1 MFLLNTEEKLLN
13 AEFEDLDDLVEA
25 YYFFVKQ
32 NYVTDE
38 FEEKFIKKNSSYNLT
53 SDELVTKVNDY
64 GDFFTRRVGV
74 LIDKIKNSTFI
85 RRKVK
90 EFSKIVGKDISQTKL
105 KKHLST
111 QLGITV
117 AKIADLKYQMCLNEE
132 TCNQLFELILQESL
146 LKNEFVEVVKKSIQD
161 TSLRMNKGAY
171 DFELCYTFLIAQFYV
186 DYYDYQQQN
195 ITYLKN
201 QINNLIHM
209 SNEEISNLAEELNK
223 NDEEVQEKYDQDLI
237 NENELTEKITNAILP
252 IDNKIE
258 KFDGIE
264 QKMFEVD
271 GLDVQTEMLISN
283 KTHES
288 VKKYF
293 LYNQEDEEQ
302 LVEEYFFKTANVYHH
317 FKNPHNNNFIQKC
330 ASYLITIFDY
340 FKNDILNVDVNMNNG
355 YSFLITRD
363 FMLFLTHY
371 LLTGP
376 VDFKEELLD
385 LCQDLLNKNL
395 IVANN
400 YTEYMNSFDDAPYV
414 LKYPPDQLYECVC
427 LMAVLKEIDSDKSIM
442 KRFRRLLIKYYKEV
456 NDNLPQVN
464 LKEHEFYFEIGVEK
478 TNELLHQYAITF
490 MFNYFKDPIY
500 IAPLSV
506 FIFEF
511 EQVINDYL
519 MFYQYNETLIEY
531 IGDENK
537 IKGNRALERAQEYFI
552 EIEKLI
558 ENLDEINI
566 DDMQDRIS
574 MKYTLLFIS
583 SIHRGFVYDDFFN
596 CIYMLKKYQ
605 KNLALMISFNVNEIT
620 KNFKEW
626 NNKEKI
632 DFLWNSAIQMAL
644 IKEVFVS
651 YKYIPKVFDLSK
663 DNYTKT
669 LEKSNKEL
677 NQQIQKRDT
686 EILTLKNQIKSLNE
700 VIQKEN
706 TAKNNELAK
715 SFNKEIHE
723 LNKNLVQKDRKIEKL
738 EESQEELYKLRS
750 LMFSLE
756 NNQLQENNENRDHES
771 FLSKIS
777 NKKKIV
783 FIGGHINLINAL
795 KNKYSHMI
803 FITGEKAVSHQVIS
817 HADYVF
823 FFYNFLSHTLYYK
836 VMNLLYNNRNVKWDY
851 ISARNL
857 NLVEMDLYQKLTKK

>member
-1 MFLLNTEEKLLN
+1 MLLLNTEEKLLN
-13 AEFEDLDDLVEA
+13 DEFEDLDDLVEA

-38 FEEKFIKKNSSYNLT
+38 FEEKFIQKNSSFNLT
-53 SDELVTKVNDY
+53 SDELITRVNDY
-64 GDFFTRRVGV
+64 SDFFIRRVGIFINK
-74 LIDKIKNSTFI
+74 LMNSTFI
-85 RRKVK
+85 RKKVK

-111 QLGITV
+111 GLGITV
-117 AKIADLKYQMCLNEE
+117 SKISDLKYQMCFDEE
-132 TCNQLFELILQESL
+132 TSEQLFELISQETL
-146 LKNEFVEVVKKSIQD
+146 LKNEFTEIIKRSIQD
-161 TSLRMNKGAY
+161 TSLRMNEESFG
-171 DFELCYTFLIAQFYV
+171 FEFCYTTLIAKYYV
-186 DYYDYQQQN
+186 DYYGNQYHL
-195 ITYLKN
+195 TKLKN
-201 QINNLIHM
+201 QINNVIHM
-209 SNEEISNLAEELNK
+209 SNEEIRNLAEELNK
-223 NDEEVQEKYDQDLI
+223 KDQEVQEKYDQDLI
-237 NENELTEKITNAILP
+237 NENVFTEELKNAILP
-252 IDNKIE
+252 RDNRIE
-258 KFDGIE
+258 KFDVVE
-264 QKMFEVD
+264 QKMSDIDE
-271 GLDVQTEMLISN
+271 LDAQTETLVLN
-283 KTHES
+283 KTRETI
-288 VKKYF
+288 KKYF

-317 FKNPHNNNFIQKC
+317 FKNPHNDNFLQKC
-330 ASYLITIFDY
+330 AGYLITIFDY
-340 FKNDILNVDVNMNNG
+340 FKNDILNVDVNMNDG

-376 VDFKEELLD
+376 ADFKNELLD

-395 IVANN
+395 IIANN

-427 LMAVLKEIDSDKSIM
+427 LMSVLKEIDSDKTIT
-442 KRFRRLLIKYYKEV
+442 KKIRRILLKYYKDV
-456 NDNLPQVN
+456 NENLSQIN
-464 LKEHEFYFEIGVEK
+464 LKEHEFYFEIGIEK
-478 TNELLHQYAITF
+478 TNEVLHQYAITF

-537 IKGNRALERAQEYFI
+537 IKGNRSLERAQEYFI

-558 ENLDEINI
+558 ENLDKIDIN
-566 DDMQDRIS
+566 DMQDRIS

-605 KNLALMISFNVNEIT
+605 KNLALMVSFNANEVT

-626 NNKEKI
+626 DNEDKI
-632 DFLWNSAIQMAL
+632 EFLWNSAIQIAL
-644 IKEVFVS
+644 IKEVYIS

-677 NQQIQKRDT
+677 NQQIQNKDT
-686 EILTLKNQIKSLNE
+686 EILTLKNQIKSLTE

-723 LNKNLVQKDRKIEKL
+723 LNKNLVQKDRKIEKF

-756 NNQLQENNENRDHES
+756 NNYQQDTNENIDYES
-771 FLSKIS
+771 SLLEIS
-777 NKKKIV
+777 NKNKIV

-795 KNKYSHMI
+795 KNKYPHMI
-803 FITGEKAVSHQVIS
+803 FITGEKAVSHQVIN

-823 FFYNFLSHTLYYK
+823 FFYNFLNHTLYYK
-836 VMNLLYNNRNVKWDY
+836 VMNLLYNNRKVKWDY

-857 NLVEMDLYQKLTKK
+857 NLVEIDLYQKLTK

>member
-1 MFLLNTEEKLLN
+1 LLNTEEKLLN
-13 AEFEDLDDLVEA
+13 TEFEDLDDLVEV
-25 YYFFVKQ
+25 YYFFIKQ

-38 FEEKFIKKNSSYNLT
+38 FEEKFIQKNSSYNLT
-53 SDELVTKVNDY
+53 SDELITKVNDY
-64 GDFFTRRVGV
+64 SDFFIRRVGV
-74 LIDKIKNSTFI
+74 LIDKLMNSPFI

-105 KKHLST
+105 KKHLSSE
-111 QLGITV
+111 LGVTIS
-117 AKIADLKYQMCLNEE
+117 KICDLKYKMCLNDE
-132 TCNQLFELILQESL
+132 TSEQLFELISQESL
-146 LKNEFVEVVKKSIQD
+146 LKNEFTEMTKRSIQD
-161 TSLRMNKGAY
+161 TSLRMNEEGFG
-171 DFELCYTFLIAQFYV
+171 FEFCCTTLIAKFYM
-186 DYYDYQQQN
+186 DYYGNQHHL
-195 ITYLKN
+195 TELKN
-201 QINNLIHM
+201 QINNVIHM
-209 SNEEISNLAEELNK
+209 SNEEIRALAEELNK
-223 NDEEVQEKYDQDLI
+223 KDQEVQEKYDQDVI
-237 NENELTEKITNAILP
+237 NENEFTEELTNAILP
-252 IDNKIE
+252 TDIGIE
-258 KFDGIE
+258 KFDKIE
-264 QKMFEVD
+264 QKILDID
-271 GLDVQTEMLISN
+271 GINEQTEMLILN
-283 KTHES
+283 KTREI

-293 LYNQEDEEQ
+293 LYNQDEEEQ
-302 LVEEYFFKTANVYHH
+302 LVEEYFFKTANAYHH
-317 FKNPHNNNFIQKC
+317 FKNPHNNNFLQKC
-330 ASYLITIFDY
+330 VGYLVTVFEY
-340 FKNDILNVDVNMNNG
+340 FKNDILDVDVNMNNG

-371 LLTGP
+371 LLIGSA
-376 VDFKEELLD
+376 DFKKELLD

-400 YTEYMNSFDDAPYV
+400 YTEYMNSFDDYPHV
-414 LKYPPDQLYECVC
+414 LNYPPDQLYECVC
-427 LMAVLKEIDSDKSIM
+427 LMAVLKEIDSDKTIM
-442 KRFRRLLIKYYKEV
+442 KKIRRLLIKHYKNV
-456 NDNLPQVN
+456 NENLSQVN

-478 TNELLHQYAITF
+478 TNEVLHQYAITF

-500 IAPLSV
+500 IAPLSI

-537 IKGNRALERAQEYFI
+537 VKGNRALERAQEYFI

-558 ENLDEINI
+558 ENIDEIDIN
-566 DDMQDRIS
+566 DMQDKIS

-583 SIHRGFVYDDFFN
+583 SVHRGFVYDDFFN
-596 CIYMLKKYQ
+596 CVYMLKKYQ
-605 KNLALMISFNVNEIT
+605 KNLALMVSFNGEKVTE
-620 KNFKEW
+620 NFKEW
-626 NNKEKI
+626 DNENKIE
-632 DFLWNSAIQMAL
+632 FLWNSAIQMAL

-651 YKYIPKVFDLSK
+651 YKYIPKVLDLSK

-677 NQQIQKRDT
+677 NQQIQNKDT

-723 LNKNLVQKDRKIEKL
+723 LNKNLVQKERKIEKL
-738 EESQEELYKLRS
+738 EENQEELYKLRS

-756 NNQLQENNENRDHES
+756 NNQTQEINENIDYAE

-777 NKKKIV
+777 HKKKIL

-795 KNKYSHMI
+795 RNKYPQMI

-823 FFYNFLSHTLYYK
+823 FFYNFLGHTLYYK
-836 VMNLLYNNRNVKWDY
+836 VMNLLYNNRKVKWDY